1 MRETVLGEREERNGE
16 GEMGRE
22 MERERRERKG
32 KRERK
37 KKRERRERGMEMK
50 RRVSFGETETRRAA
64 ERRDWRDDN
73 SPTTSPISVIGMIFE
88 RMNLYCL
95 NRELT

>member
-1 MRETVLGEREERNGE
+1 MGEREERNGE

-22 MERERRERKG
+22 MERERRER
-32 KRERK
+32 
-37 KKRERRERGMEMK
+37 GMEMK
-50 RRVSFGETETRRAA
+50 RRVSFGETETWRAA